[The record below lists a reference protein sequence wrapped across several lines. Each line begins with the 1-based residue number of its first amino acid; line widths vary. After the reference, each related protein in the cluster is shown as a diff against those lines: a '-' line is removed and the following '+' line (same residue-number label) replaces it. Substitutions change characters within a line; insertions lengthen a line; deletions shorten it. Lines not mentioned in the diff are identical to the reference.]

1 MPFRLLFF
9 YVLSLYV
16 RPIKWDQID
25 ACPADNKSC
34 QHFSDY
40 KASSSQMPLMC
51 HSFPPSFLTNCRLRL
66 SIKATSKRPWMTVR
80 LASFPRHH
88 HSRDA
93 PAAFLPLTF
102 VVKTKAASRH
112 RVTDRC
118 HSFVTHV
125 MLSYANTCLVDIKG
139 FFLAIQDCFSRL
151 QYFEEPCFSSETQCY
166 KCTLKSL
173 ISVYNFASEVN
184 LEP

>member
-1 MPFRLLFF
+1 
-9 YVLSLYV
+9 
-16 RPIKWDQID
+16 
-25 ACPADNKSC
+25 
-34 QHFSDY
+34 
-40 KASSSQMPLMC
+40 MPLMC
-51 HSFPPSFLTNCRLRL
+51 HSFPPFFLTNCRLRL

-139 FFLAIQDCFSRL
+139 FFFLLSRIVFQD
-151 QYFEEPCFSSETQCY
+151 FEEPCFSSETQCC

-173 ISVYNFASEVN
+173 ILQLYN
-184 LEP
+184 